1 MVNVGKMSE
10 SLSRRLRPLY
20 IAAFLQSFVLWY
32 AVEKLFMTSIGFS
45 SAGIGVMVAVYSA
58 AMLLV
63 DIPSGILADRWSRKG
78 VLMFASF
85 ILILS
90 AITGGLSHSVGMY
103 LLSAVLWGMFY
114 ACYSGMYESIVYDTL
129 LEENQPEALY
139 GKVYGRIQIADS
151 LGLIVSSLIGGFLG
165 SQLTLRA
172 PYFVSVV
179 PALAAIVSL
188 CLFREPKLH
197 RKSKNAQV
205 FTQLRETF
213 RAITRNTRAVP
224 VVVSLVLKSTVLF
237 LFFEFDQ
244 LWLIALHTPT
254 AYYGPINAILLAS
267 IGLGGWAA
275 QHVRLDRR
283 KHASLLLLALFAS
296 AFTLTV
302 SHNIPIVVT
311 AQTVAATSL
320 VVLAIR
326 LMNQLHGM
334 LPSRLRASAVSATS
348 TLGRMLVIP
357 IALLFGYVSE
367 HASVFSATYI
377 LLILGCLMS
386 YFVWRSLRS
395 VKRAE

>member
-1 MVNVGKMSE
+1 
-10 SLSRRLRPLY
+10 
-20 IAAFLQSFVLWY
+20 
-32 AVEKLFMTSIGFS
+32 MTSIGFS